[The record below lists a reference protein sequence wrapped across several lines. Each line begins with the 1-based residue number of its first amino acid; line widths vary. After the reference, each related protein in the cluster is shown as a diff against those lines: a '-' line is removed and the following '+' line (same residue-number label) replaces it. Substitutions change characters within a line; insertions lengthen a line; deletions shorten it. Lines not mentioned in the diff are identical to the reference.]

1 MPSSNPIET
10 QICPRCGGGLAVLFG
25 ATPLTFEC
33 VECDFRVFDSL
44 PDYAVVQVTQLNT
57 PTRAITGTPGSAR
70 QPCVGDM
77 GCILMKLS
85 DGKKLAYEVEC
96 VLEDGSTAWV
106 ATFEHSELSIA
117 AAT

>member
-1 MPSSNPIET
+1 MT
-10 QICPRCGGGLAVLFG
+10 
-25 ATPLTFEC
+25 
-33 VECDFRVFDSL
+33 
-44 PDYAVVQVTQLNT
+44 
-57 PTRAITGTPGSAR
+57 
-70 QPCVGDM
+70 
-77 GCILMKLS
+77 LS